1 MVSRAVLSTD
11 YDGVSLFSKK
21 NTVLYEKEAQSWLKM
36 DKIIYLCI
44 NEPFFTCSHRV
55 SIEGKSPYNEYHIVD
70 SRRKIFP
77 SNLMTFWAT
86 IYHA

>member
-1 MVSRAVLSTD
+1 MLIFSLGNVISVELSVACNI
-11 YDGVSLFSKK
+11 YIAL
-21 NTVLYEKEAQSWLKM
+21 EKRKG
-36 DKIIYLCI
+36 
-44 NEPFFTCSHRV
+44 HRV

>member
-1 MVSRAVLSTD
+1 MANSDSEYKNAD
-11 YDGVSLFSKK
+11 YFVPEVFAPQLIFPNYFESF
-21 NTVLYEKEAQSWLKM
+21 TIE
-36 DKIIYLCI
+36 II
-44 NEPFFTCSHRV
+44 FTHRV

-86 IYHA
+86 IWHA

>member
-1 MVSRAVLSTD
+1 MSTIILKYHELILKDLSLSLYFSLVVSS
-11 YDGVSLFSKK
+11 
-21 NTVLYEKEAQSWLKM
+21 
-36 DKIIYLCI
+36 
-44 NEPFFTCSHRV
+44 FFNHTEGLEHRV

-86 IYHA
+86 IWHA

>member
-1 MVSRAVLSTD
+1 MGRFDTFTIVEKFTKNKVFTSIII
-11 YDGVSLFSKK
+11 FSIEFVNNK
-21 NTVLYEKEAQSWLKM
+21 N
-36 DKIIYLCI
+36 
-44 NEPFFTCSHRV
+44 HRV

-86 IYHA
+86 IWHA